1 LAREKKRR
9 KKKADGGN
17 VSYGEEDS
25 LSGRSDLYYDENEL
39 STMRRLEEG
48 YDTESAQASRAQ
60 LHNRTEEQLEQ
71 ALLE

>member
-1 LAREKKRR
+1 MAKEKKRR

-25 LSGRSDLYYDENEL
+25 LSGRSDLYYDEQEL
-39 STMRRLEEG
+39 STSRRLEEG
-48 YDTESAQASRAQ
+48 DDTESAHASRAQ
-60 LHNRTEEQLEQ
+60 LNNKTEEQLEQ